1 MNNLFDPAVWGQVP
15 FHFWSAAF
23 FVFGAMTG
31 SFLNVCIYRMPRNIS
46 VIAPPSRC
54 LHCERRIS
62 WRHNL
67 PLVAWLFLRGKCA
80 HCGHPISVRY
90 FAVEALAGGG
100 FLACWLFFGPAFGL
114 AVIYGFVLAG
124 LLAATFIDIEHFI
137 IPDEIT
143 WGGIVAGFF
152 CSFLAP
158 DLHGTEVRAEAMEA
172 SFWGIAVGG
181 GIVYAI
187 VRVGKLLFGRRR
199 IELEENSTIVFGEES
214 LFLPQQEIGYGEI
227 FYRRADTV
235 VVLAKKAELIDRCF
249 LNAEVRLSQ
258 HSLKIDGAMFQP
270 EEVPYLEVVAD
281 RIVIPREAMGLG
293 DVKFMAAIGAFL
305 GWQAVLFSL
314 MLSSIVGAAIGVGL
328 IAVGRRDWSS
338 RLPYGPYIAV
348 AAVIWIFLPEGLRD
362 GWGAQVESFF
372 QIFASR
378 RGAEPDF

>member
-23 FVFGAMTG
+23 FLLGAMTG
-31 SFLNVCIYRMPRNIS
+31 SFLNVCIYRMPRNMS
-46 VIAPPSRC
+46 VITPPSRC
-54 LHCERRIS
+54 PHCGRRIP
-62 WRHNL
+62 WRYNL
-67 PLVAWLFLRGKCA
+67 PLVAWLFLRRKCA
-80 HCGHPISVRY
+80 YCGHSISVRY

-100 FLACWLFFGPAFGL
+100 FLACWLFWGPAMGL

-124 LLAATFIDIEHFI
+124 LIVATFIDVEHFI

-143 WGGIVAGFF
+143 LGGIVAGFF
-152 CSFLAP
+152 CSFLVP
-158 DLHGTEVRAEAMEA
+158 EIHGTEVRAEAMAA

-181 GIVYAI
+181 GVVYVI

-214 LFLPQQEIGYGEI
+214 LFLPQQEIRYGEI
-227 FYRRADTV
+227 FYRRSDTV

-249 LNAEVRLSQ
+249 LSAEVRLSQ
-258 HSLKIDGAMFQP
+258 HSLKIGGAVFQP
-270 EEVPYLEVVAD
+270 EAVPYLEVVAD

-328 IAVGRRDWSS
+328 IAIGRQDWSS
-338 RLPYGPYIAV
+338 RLPYGPYIALV
-348 AAVIWIFLPEGLRD
+348 AAIWIFLPKDIRD
-362 GWGAQVESFF
+362 GWEEQVESFF
-372 QIFASR
+372 RIFVSR
-378 RGAEPDF
+378 RGAESGF

>member
-23 FVFGAMTG
+23 FLLGAMTG
-31 SFLNVCIYRMPRNIS
+31 SFLNVCIYRMPRNMS
-46 VIAPPSRC
+46 VITPPSRC
-54 LHCERRIS
+54 PYCEQRIP
-62 WRHNL
+62 WRYNL

-80 HCGHPISVRY
+80 YCGHSISVRY

-100 FLACWLFFGPAFGL
+100 FLACWLFLGPAMGL

-124 LLAATFIDIEHFI
+124 LIAATFIDVEHFI

-143 WGGIVAGFF
+143 LGGIVAGFF

-158 DLHGTEVRAEAMEA
+158 EIHGTEVRAEAMAA

-181 GIVYAI
+181 GVVYVI

-214 LFLPQQEIGYGEI
+214 LFLPQQEIHYEEI
-227 FYRRADTV
+227 FYRRSDTV

-249 LNAEVRLSQ
+249 LNVKVRLSQ
-258 HSLKIDGAMFQP
+258 HSLKIGGAVFQP
-270 EEVPYLEVVAD
+270 EAVPYLEVVAD

-328 IAVGRRDWSS
+328 IAIGRQDWSS
-338 RLPYGPYIAV
+338 RLPYGPYIALV
-348 AAVIWIFLPEGLRD
+348 AAIWIFLPKDIRD
-362 GWGAQVESFF
+362 GWEDQVESFF
-372 QIFASR
+372 RIFVSR
-378 RGAEPDF
+378 RGAESGF

>member
-31 SFLNVCIYRMPRNIS
+31 SFLNVCIYRMPRNRS
-46 VIAPPSRC
+46 VITPPSRC
-54 LHCERRIS
+54 PHCERRIP
-62 WRHNL
+62 WRRNL

-80 HCGHPISVRY
+80 FCGHWISVRY
-90 FAVEALAGGG
+90 FAVEALAAGG

-114 AVIYGFVLAG
+114 AMIYGFVLAG
-124 LLAATFIDIEHFI
+124 LITATFIDVEHFI

-143 WGGIVAGFF
+143 LGGVVAGFF
-152 CSFLAP
+152 CSFLSPAI
-158 DLHGTEVRAEAMEA
+158 HGTEIRAEAMEA

-181 GIVYAI
+181 GVVYLI

-214 LFLPQQEIGYGEI
+214 LFLPRQEIRYGEI
-227 FYRRADTV
+227 FYRRSDAV
-235 VVLAKKAELIDRCF
+235 VALAKKAELIDRCF
-249 LNAEVRLSQ
+249 FNAEVRLSR
-258 HSLKIDGAMFQP
+258 HSLKIGGETFRP
-270 EEVPYLEVVAD
+270 EAVPYLEVAAD

-314 MLSSIVGAAIGVGL
+314 MLSSVVGATIGVGL
-328 IAVGRRDWSS
+328 IAVGRSDWSS
-338 RLPYGPYIAV
+338 RLPYGPYLAL
-348 AAVIWIFLPEGLRD
+348 AAAIWIFLPGEIQD
-362 GWGAQVESFF
+362 GWRDYADSFF

-378 RGAEPDF
+378 QGAESDF